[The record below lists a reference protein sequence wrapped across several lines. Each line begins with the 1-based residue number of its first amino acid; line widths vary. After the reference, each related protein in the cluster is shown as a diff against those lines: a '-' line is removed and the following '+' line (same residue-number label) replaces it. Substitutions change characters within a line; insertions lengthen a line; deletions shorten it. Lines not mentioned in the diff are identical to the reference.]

1 MQHYE
6 LTFVLR
12 PDLNNQEVEA
22 ITTEMADIATR
33 EGAVIVKKEYWGL
46 RKLAYPI
53 NKAAKAHYVF
63 FGLSSEVKALRE
75 LERNLSI
82 NENVIR
88 QLTIRVDNISKE
100 PSAPIRVEEE
110 REFEV
115 AS

>member
-12 PDLNNQEVEA
+12 PDLNSQEVEA
-22 ITTEMADIATR
+22 ITKEMADIAVR
-33 EGAVIVKKEYWGL
+33 EGAVIVKQEYWGL

-63 FGLSSEVKALRE
+63 FGLASEVKALRE

-88 QLTIRVDNISKE
+88 QLTIKVDEISKE

>member
-12 PDLNNQEVEA
+12 PDLNSQEVEA
-22 ITTEMADIATR
+22 ITKEMADIATR
-33 EGAVIVKKEYWGL
+33 EGAKIIKQEHWGL

-53 NKAAKAHYVF
+53 NKAAKAYYVF
-63 FGLSSEVKALRE
+63 FGLASEVPALRE
-75 LERNLSI
+75 LERNLKN

-88 QLTIRVDNISKE
+88 QLTIKVDSISKE
-100 PSAPIRVEEE
+100 PSAPIRAEDE
-110 REFEV
+110 REFDI